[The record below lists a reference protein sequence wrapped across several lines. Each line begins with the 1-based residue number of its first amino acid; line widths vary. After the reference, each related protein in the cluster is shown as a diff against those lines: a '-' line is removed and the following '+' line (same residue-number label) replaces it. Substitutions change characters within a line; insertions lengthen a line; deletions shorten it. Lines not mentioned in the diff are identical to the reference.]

1 MVSQKR
7 RIAEDLYSRCG
18 ALVSL
23 SDMSRHFGMS
33 KETAR
38 RITKEVQPVGH
49 STGKRYFYEDVAEAI
64 LRY

>member
-1 MVSQKR
+1 MISQKR

-23 SDMSRHFGMS
+23 SDMSRHFKMS

-38 RITKEVQPVGH
+38 KITKDVPPIGRG
-49 STGKRYFYEDVAEAI
+49 TGKRYFYEDVAEAI
-64 LRY
+64 SRY